1 MDITR
6 LRQLKPIY
14 LFHQFDDSIR
24 DSFIIKL
31 SGVELTGRNT
41 YYPNCLLWTHADEKE
56 ILVNPYDEMVMSLK
70 KESFYENNQWN
81 DFSEPKYTSVQQDP
95 VFFFC
100 YNVDNYFHFVYDTL
114 PILAS
119 YFEIKKTI
127 PNLKCLIQTSHPTKP
142 TLSLFVKEFLTLL
155 NIDYVLADPNVLYT
169 TMFVST
175 SFTHGGKSNEP
186 PSPMAYDIWKQC
198 RYPNQEDFQ
207 KEAPKLFYVSRRS
220 WVHGDT
226 SNIGTNYTQ
235 RRKCINEDNLVVLLE
250 KYGFQEVFTEQLATF
265 GKLLYF
271 DEAEAVVGIVGG
283 GLCNLLFSTKQTK
296 ALCITTPYFM
306 EINERFKYSM
316 ENANLYYTDCTYHA
330 NPEYKFKLYSRVR
343 IIQPTSPYYNLIGE
357 VEKVEGTM
365 CTIHLSSN
373 DVAGFSQDFPFL
385 ETIVQENELEAVDQG
400 LNSPFYV
407 DLEKFEADLKLM
419 LSID

>member
-1 MDITR
+1 
-6 LRQLKPIY
+6 
-14 LFHQFDDSIR
+14 
-24 DSFIIKL
+24 
-31 SGVELTGRNT
+31 
-41 YYPNCLLWTHADEKE
+41 
-56 ILVNPYDEMVMSLK
+56 
-70 KESFYENNQWN
+70 
-81 DFSEPKYTSVQQDP
+81 
-95 VFFFC
+95 
-100 YNVDNYFHFVYDTL
+100 
-114 PILAS
+114 LAS
-119 YFEIKKTI
+119 YFEIKKSV
-127 PNLKCLIQTSHPTKP
+127 PSLKCLIQTSHPTKP